1 MGASS
6 AGETMTRGIA
16 AILCFSLLC
25 SGCAT
30 AAGGR
35 IPAGPAASTQTA
47 DLALLAS
54 YVKQLPIGSRVR
66 VGLIGGTRING
77 TLMKADDRE
86 IVVQPRTR
94 IPEPPLRIAM
104 DRIVAVE
111 LDRNGSNVG
120 KTIGIGFGA
129 GAGGALAVFLILLA
143 VFSD

>member
-1 MGASS
+1 MAR
-6 AGETMTRGIA
+6 TIA

-30 AAGGR
+30 SAGGQLASA
-35 IPAGPAASTQTA
+35 PAVNTA
-47 DLALLAS
+47 RADQALFAS

-66 VGLIGGTRING
+66 VGLTGGTTVRG
-77 TLMKADDRE
+77 TLMKTDDRE

-94 IPEPPLRIAM
+94 IPEPPIEIAL
-104 DRIVAVE
+104 DRVVAVDLE
-111 LDRNGSNVG
+111 NNGNNVG

-129 GAGGALAVFLILLA
+129 GAAGALAVFLILVA